1 MRTIVITNM
10 KGGVS
15 KTTTALSLAK
25 GMADKGYKT
34 LLIDSDPQANAT
46 DVAGNIGNELDEK
59 FINEFNDD
67 IVSLVLGATEEDKS
81 LSWEERKTIT
91 IDKVKYLDLRH
102 KAVVCAD
109 KISKLLLDHIKNK
122 KLRFNTFCIVTW

>member
-67 IVSLVLGATEEDKS
+67 IKNEEDFLNKCDYY
-81 LSWEERKTIT
+81 LKHDNERRQIAANGYG
-91 IDKVKYLDLRH
+91 KVKEFHTYEVRL
-102 KAVVCAD
+102 KEIFEVVFA
-109 KISKLLLDHIKNK
+109 
-122 KLRFNTFCIVTW
+122 

>member
-67 IVSLVLGATEEDKS
+67 IKNEEDFLNKLNDCLYS
-81 LSWEERKTIT
+81 DYTINFNLKDIFEEPSYIKEVIMKTRI
-91 IDKVKYLDLRH
+91 KNLDLIPS
-102 KAVVCAD
+102 A
-109 KISKLLLDHIKNK
+109 L
-122 KLRFNTFCIVTW
+122 

>member
-67 IVSLVLGATEEDKS
+67 IKNEEDFLNKLNDCLYS
-81 LSWEERKTIT
+81 DYTINFNL
-91 IDKVKYLDLRH
+91 KV
-102 KAVVCAD
+102 
-109 KISKLLLDHIKNK
+109 I
-122 KLRFNTFCIVTW
+122 F

>member
-67 IVSLVLGATEEDKS
+67 IYTVITPLILIWKIFLKNLVTL
-81 LSWEERKTIT
+81 
-91 IDKVKYLDLRH
+91 
-102 KAVVCAD
+102 
-109 KISKLLLDHIKNK
+109 K
-122 KLRFNTFCIVTW
+122 K

>member
-34 LLIDSDPQANAT
+34 LLIDSDPQAKCNRCCRQYWKRT
-46 DVAGNIGNELDEK
+46 
-59 FINEFNDD
+59 
-67 IVSLVLGATEEDKS
+67 
-81 LSWEERKTIT
+81 
-91 IDKVKYLDLRH
+91 
-102 KAVVCAD
+102 
-109 KISKLLLDHIKNK
+109 
-122 KLRFNTFCIVTW
+122 